1 VSKAARRRGKGS
13 APALDQVR
21 WKGQEC
27 FRLLSY
33 YFLIRWNV
41 EEAGERVRQALSDF
55 AVPPD
60 PAETEIGDGRRR
72 AAGLPL
78 RYSILKSRSTAHQ
91 YNLFF
96 GGGEHGGDEL
106 TTSNRLHD
114 LLSKLFWHVNQF
126 AIRQTGDF
134 VLIHAG
140 AVSTPA
146 GEGMLLPARSG
157 GGKTT
162 LTTALVRAGFQYLTD
177 DAAPVDPVSGTLYPY
192 PKPVNLKRG
201 SGSVFPDLF
210 PSRTRT
216 GYVDWRWMRPAQIRP
231 GAVGGPCRIRFVVAH
246 EYRPGAPTEITR
258 VTPAESAMDL
268 LNNSLNFPRYR
279 ARALPLVADIARES
293 RSYRMVSGNLD
304 EAVRAITEITNGH
317 RSTTA
322 EAGR

>member
-1 VSKAARRRGKGS
+1 VSKAVSRGKGS
-13 APALDQVR
+13 APALDRVR

-41 EEAGERVRQALSDF
+41 EEAGERVRQALTDF

-72 AAGLPL
+72 TPGLPL
-78 RYSILKSRSTAHQ
+78 RYSILKSRSTAYR

-96 GGGEHGGDEL
+96 GGDQRGGDEL
-106 TTSNRLHD
+106 WISDRLED
-114 LLSKLFWHVNQF
+114 LLSKLFWHINQF

-157 GGKTT
+157 RGKTT
-162 LTTALVRAGFQYLTD
+162 LTTALVLAGFQYLTD

-192 PKPVNLKRG
+192 PKPVTLKTG
-201 SGSVFPDLF
+201 SGSVFPDLY
-210 PSRTRT
+210 SRTRT
-216 GYVDWRWMRPAQIRP
+216 ASVNWRWMRPAQIRP

-258 VTPAESAMDL
+258 VTPAEGAMDL
-268 LNNSLNFPRYR
+268 LNNNLNFPRYR

-304 EAVRAITEITNGH
+304 EAVRAITELTNGR
-317 RSTTA
+317 RSKATQ
-322 EAGR
+322 AG

>member
-1 VSKAARRRGKGS
+1 VSKPVGRRRNSSK
-13 APALDQVR
+13 PALDRVR
-21 WKGQEC
+21 WKGQQF

-33 YFLIRWNV
+33 YFLIRWNT
-41 EEAGERVRQALSDF
+41 EEAGEQVRQALSDF

-78 RYSILKSRSTAHQ
+78 QYSIVKSRSTAYR
-91 YNLFF
+91 YNLLF
-96 GGGEHGGDEL
+96 GGGQRGGDEL
-106 TTSNRLHD
+106 LTSNRLED
-114 LLSKLFWHVNQF
+114 LLGKLFWHANQF

-162 LTTALVRAGFQYLTD
+162 LTTGLVLAGFQYLTD
-177 DAAPVDPVSGTLYPY
+177 DAAPVDPVSRTLYPY
-192 PKPVNLKRG
+192 PKPFTLKRG
-201 SGSVFPDLF
+201 SNSLFPDLY
-210 PSRTRT
+210 PSGART
-216 GYVDWRWMRPAQIRP
+216 GFVDWRWMRPAEIRP

-258 VTPAESAMDL
+258 VTPAEGAMDL

-279 ARALPLVADIARES
+279 ARALPLVAEIARES

-304 EAVRAITEITNGH
+304 EAVRAITELTDGH
-317 RSTTA
+317 RSTPAQT
-322 EAGR
+322 G